1 MMRKLFF
8 IGTGLFWLALI
19 ALALVAW
26 LTPPA
31 PRQSMPEKPHGIAL
45 AEVARHAS
53 AEDCWMTIQGTVY
66 DLSAYL
72 PEHPTPPSIILPWCG
87 KEATEAYQT
96 KAKGRAHSPRAD
108 QALAN
113 YAIGVLESGGPVAAV
128 SRPAE

>member
-45 AEVARHAS
+45 AEVR
-53 AEDCWMTIQGTVY
+53 CTT
-66 DLSAYL
+66 
-72 PEHPTPPSIILPWCG
+72 
-87 KEATEAYQT
+87 
-96 KAKGRAHSPRAD
+96 
-108 QALAN
+108 
-113 YAIGVLESGGPVAAV
+113 
-128 SRPAE
+128 